1 MNKKIIKIL
10 SLALI
15 GLVYCTT
22 LVAQPDAKS
31 AQPETKDNNAGR
43 PPGPPDPPDDNPVPI
58 TGIEYL
64 IAAGAAFG
72 AKKLYD
78 KKKSN

>member
-1 MNKKIIKIL
+1 MKYKLIL
-10 SLALI
+10 SI
-15 GLVYCTT
+15 VLVMLSFSIVTVY
-22 LVAQPDAKS
+22 AQPGD
-31 AQPETKDNNAGR
+31 PGGDPDNS
-43 PPGPPDPPDDNPVPI
+43 NPVPI

-78 KKKSN
+78 KKRK

>member
-1 MNKKIIKIL
+1 MKYILKIFIISFL
-10 SLALI
+10 
-15 GLVYCTT
+15 YCGIQF
-22 LVAQPDAKS
+22 VSNAQ
-31 AQPETKDNNAGR
+31 
-43 PPGPPDPPDDNPVPI
+43 PGPPTDPEADNPVPI

-78 KKKSN
+78 KKKDN

>member
-1 MNKKIIKIL
+1 MGGVHKID
-10 SLALI
+10 
-15 GLVYCTT
+15 
-22 LVAQPDAKS
+22 AQPGD
-31 AQPETKDNNAGR
+31 
-43 PPGPPDPPDDNPVPI
+43 PGPDPDNPVPI

-78 KKKSN
+78 KKKK

>member
-1 MNKKIIKIL
+1 MKIMNSKISKL
-10 SLALI
+10 FLLGFFLLAAT
-15 GLVYCTT
+15 V
-22 LVAQPDAKS
+22 VNAQPG
-31 AQPETKDNNAGR
+31 N
-43 PPGPPDPPDDNPVPI
+43 PGGDPDNPVPI

-78 KKKSN
+78 KKKPK

>member
-1 MNKKIIKIL
+1 MKSIIKL
-10 SLALI
+10 L
-15 GLVYCTT
+15 T
-22 LVAQPDAKS
+22 LTVFLFLGASSVRAQ
-31 AQPETKDNNAGR
+31 
-43 PPGPPDPPDDNPVPI
+43 PGPPPPPPDNPVPI

-78 KKKSN
+78 KKKDN